1 MTISYDPRHVSTGHR
16 MSALQEAFVP
26 DERAI
31 FDWIETIFARGVRR
45 PGYAADR
52 WTEKF
57 CLEQFRHLGLEHV
70 RLEPVTLPY
79 WQPLETAL
87 IVRANLRDWRVPC
100 FSLPHSAAT
109 DVREAPMAR
118 WRDETP
124 DAVRG
129 ALALVDVPL
138 MRSAADL
145 PLMLAGRGAADEA
158 HADWRCYDPGRTLA
172 GANQVLPF
180 SRLLMAVMDAP
191 LSAGAVGF
199 VGVLSDY
206 PGDSYKYYVPY
217 DGVARALPGVWIRG
231 SDGARLRRL
240 CSESKVQG
248 RLVNRALRRE
258 IISYNVVGELPG
270 ADQDSV
276 VIGSHHDGPWASA
289 VEDASGVA
297 LVLAQATYWSR
308 MSPTQ
313 RPHRLIFL
321 LNAGHMAGGAGVRAF
336 IDRHEALLARAVLEV
351 HLEHVA
357 NEMVERDGGL
367 VASGRPEP
375 RWWFTSRLAPL
386 EASVREAIVAEQL
399 ERSLIL
405 PPEVFGPIP
414 TTDGGPFHLA
424 GVPLVN
430 FLTAPFYLFD
440 AIDTLDKIHR
450 QSLVP
455 VTRAAIRIIA
465 STQGV
470 SAAAMR
476 AEKAAD

>member
-1 MTISYDPRHVSTGHR
+1 MST
-16 MSALQEAFVP
+16 LQEAFVP
-26 DERAI
+26 DERTI

-52 WTEKF
+52 WAEKF
-57 CLEQFRHLGLEHV
+57 CLEQFRQLGLEHV
-70 RLEPVTLPY
+70 CLEPVTLPY
-79 WQPLETAL
+79 WQPLESAL
-87 IVRANLRDWRVPC
+87 IVRADVGEWRVPC
-100 FSLPHSAAT
+100 FSLPHSAPT
-109 DVREAPMAR
+109 DGLEAPLAR

-124 DAVRG
+124 NAVRD
-129 ALALVDVPL
+129 AFALVDVPL
-138 MRSAADL
+138 MRSPADF
-145 PLMLAGRGAADEA
+145 PLLLAGLGAAGET
-158 HADWRCYDPGRTLA
+158 HAGWRRYDPGGTLA

-180 SRLLMAVMDAP
+180 SRQIMAVMDAP
-191 LSAGAVGF
+191 LAAGAVGF

-206 PGDSYKYYVPY
+206 PGDSYQYYVPY
-217 DGVARALPGVWIRG
+217 DGVARALPGVWISG

-240 CSESKVQG
+240 CDEGRVQG
-248 RLVNRALRRE
+248 TLVSRALRHD
-258 IISYNVVGELPG
+258 ITSYNVVGELPG
-270 ADQDSV
+270 ADDDSV
-276 VIGSHHDGPWASA
+276 IIGSHHDGPWASA

-308 MSPTQ
+308 LPPAE
-313 RPHRLIFL
+313 RPHRLVFL
-321 LNAGHMAGGAGVRAF
+321 LNAGHMAGGAGVHAF
-336 IDRHEALLARAVLEV
+336 IDRHGAVLARAVLEV
-351 HLEHVA
+351 HLEHAA
-357 NEMVERDGGL
+357 NEMVERDGSL
-367 VASGRPEP
+367 VASGHPEP

-440 AIDTLDKIHR
+440 AMDTLDKVHR

-465 STQGV
+465 STHGV

-476 AEKAAD
+476 AEKAPG